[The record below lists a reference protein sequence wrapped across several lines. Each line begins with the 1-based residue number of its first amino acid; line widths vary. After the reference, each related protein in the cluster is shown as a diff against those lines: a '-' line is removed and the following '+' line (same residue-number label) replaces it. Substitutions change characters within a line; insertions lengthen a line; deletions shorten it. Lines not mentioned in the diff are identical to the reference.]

1 MKPNFF
7 KFNNTS
13 NVVVDLN
20 SIIAI
25 HKIPNVSEMDPN
37 NIWNWQD
44 WGIKIILANSSLE
57 LFYCME
63 DNIKQNRI
71 DYVASLKEF
80 KEISEYLIN
89 LK

>member
-1 MKPNFF
+1 
-7 KFNNTS
+7 
-13 NVVVDLN
+13 VVDLN
-20 SIIAI
+20 SIVAI

-37 NIWNWQD
+37 NIWNWQN

-63 DNIKQNRI
+63 DNIEQNRI